1 MPSVTRRA
9 RLGALTLVPMLAL
22 AACAS
27 DGETDDG
34 PAATP
39 PAAAT
44 PDGPEGGQ
52 DDGTDNDDPGTAP
65 DDDDD
70 EADGT
75 DDDQDGPE
83 EDDATDAPVP
93 AGQPVQITL
102 AAAGDILPHSWVNTS
117 ARIYAGSDNR
127 SMYPVDGDTF
137 DFTPMFADV
146 ADLISSAD
154 LALCHLETPVSLDN
168 TNLSYPDTLSFN
180 SPRELADALAGAGYD
195 GCDFASNHTMDRGL
209 QGVADTEQALRE
221 AGMGYAGPTAHEDQA
236 GRAEVYEV
244 ATEVGEARVA
254 HLAYTYTYPNSGTPT
269 THIPGEAPWLD
280 QAHWPTLGSAGV
292 LEQAQAARDDGADFV
307 VVSMHWGNEYQAE
320 PTADQRQIA
329 EDLLG
334 SDAVDLILG
343 THVHLAQPCEQINGK
358 HVIYGLGNSLSNQ
371 SPMTASSLLPETQ
384 DGMVALFTLSRDEQ
398 GTVSTSMTY
407 QPTRVEIPPEIVPG
421 HIIRLVSPQ
430 SHPGSWERTVG
441 AVDLLGGC
449 GAEPIEPTP

>member
-1 MPSVTRRA
+1 MPPVTRRA
-9 RLGALTLVPMLAL
+9 RLGALTLVPLLAI
-22 AACAS
+22 AACSS

-39 PAAAT
+39 PAAAS
-44 PDGPEGGQ
+44 PDSTE
-52 DDGTDNDDPGTAP
+52 
-65 DDDDD
+65 
-70 EADGT
+70 DGT
-75 DDDQDGPE
+75 DDGTGSAPDDEGADETDQTDGVDDDDPAGPE

-93 AGQPVQITL
+93 AGQPVEITL

-117 ARIYAGSDNR
+117 ARMYAGSDDP
-127 SMYPVDGDTF
+127 SMYPVDGDSF

-195 GCDFASNHTMDRGL
+195 GCDFASNHTMDRNL

-244 ATEVGEARVA
+244 ATDAGEAQVA

-280 QAHWPTLGSAGV
+280 QAHWPTLGSAGI
-292 LEQAQAARDDGADFV
+292 LEQAQDAREDGADFV

-343 THVHLAQPCEQINGK
+343 THVHLVQPCEQINGK

-371 SPMTASSLLPETQ
+371 SPMTASSLLPQTQ
-384 DGMVALFTLSRDEQ
+384 EGMVALFTLSRDEQ

-430 SHPGSWERTVG
+430 DHPDSWERTVE

-449 GAEPIEPTP
+449 GAAPIEPTP